1 MLPIPLTHLN
11 TFALMN
17 QNELTDL
24 SKLLSFVLRHNP
36 QHAKVEPDNAGWVSI
51 EELIAGLNSRGK
63 NITRDQIE
71 TVVAESDKQRFSIS
85 EDGLNIRCNQG
96 HSIYVE
102 LGYEPKV
109 PPEILFHGTA
119 TRFVDS
125 IKSSGLKREQRHH
138 VHLSAD
144 AATAEKVGVRHG
156 KLALLQVR
164 AGEMHGRGF
173 EFFLSDNG
181 VWLTQRVPPEFI
193 VFPPEL

>member
-1 MLPIPLTHLN
+1 
-11 TFALMN
+11 MN
-17 QNELTDL
+17 RNEFTDL

-36 QHAKVEPDNAGWVSI
+36 RHAKVEPDRAGWVSI
-51 EELIAGLNSRGK
+51 EELIAGLNDRGT

-71 TVVAESDKQRFSIS
+71 TVVADSDKQRFSIS
-85 EDGLNIRCNQG
+85 QDGLKIRCNQG
-96 HSIYVE
+96 HSFPVE

-119 TRFVDS
+119 TRFLDS
-125 IKSSGLKREQRHH
+125 IKGSGLKRGQRHH

-144 AATAEKVGVRHG
+144 EATAKTVGVRHG

-173 EFFLSDNG
+173 NFFLSDNG
-181 VWLTQRVPPEFI
+181 VWLTERVPPEFI
-193 VFPPEL
+193 VFPQEL